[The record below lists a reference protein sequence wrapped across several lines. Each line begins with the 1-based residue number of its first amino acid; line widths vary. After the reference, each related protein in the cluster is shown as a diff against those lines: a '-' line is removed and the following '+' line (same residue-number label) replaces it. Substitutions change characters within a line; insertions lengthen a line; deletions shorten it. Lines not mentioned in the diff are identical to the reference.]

1 MDPSRKAQG
10 EELKVLHQTDADE
23 DDENVKQLQE
33 CSILYLS
40 LQECLAQTNRN
51 WKSCQLELRGR
62 RMIAEPKVQAL
73 KACHERRNRGKGK

>member
-1 MDPSRKAQG
+1 MDPSRKGQG

-51 WKSCQLELRGR
+51 WKSCQLE
-62 RMIAEPKVQAL
+62 VQAL